1 MNTTRKAGNQTDP
14 GRHTLLRKTLTSLL
28 TGIVLTSASGVANAA
43 AYPDHAI
50 KLIAPIA
57 VGGLTD
63 TLARLVASG
72 LAEQLKQTVVVE
84 NKPGAGG
91 IIGMEAAARSTAD
104 GYTLILV
111 YQGVAAVNSSL
122 YKTLPYDTQR
132 DFTPVATLG
141 SFPLVLITNAKTG
154 IKSVKQLIDQAK
166 ANPHALSYAS
176 AGNATTSHLTMELF
190 KSESGLS
197 AVHVPYKGES
207 AANTDVAGGQ
217 TDIAYSS
224 LASVV
229 PLIKSGRLLPLGITT
244 AERSAILPDVP
255 TIAES
260 GVPGFEASGWY
271 GLLAPAGTPKDIVQ
285 TLNQAVAKV
294 LNQPEIQE
302 KLNTLGVTPTIST
315 PAEFGEKIE
324 SETKKW
330 RDVIRKSNISLG

>member
-1 MNTTRKAGNQTDP
+1 MFHSTLKSLVMGMTLMTAAG
-14 GRHTLLRKTLTSLL
+14 
-28 TGIVLTSASGVANAA
+28 AANA
-43 AYPDHAI
+43 AYPDHPI
-50 KLIAPIA
+50 RLIAPIA

-63 TLARLVASG
+63 TLARLVAAG
-72 LAEQLKQTVVVE
+72 LSDQLKQPVVVE

-91 IIGMEAAARSTAD
+91 IIGMEAAAKAPAD

-122 YKTLPYDTQR
+122 YKDLSYNTQR

-141 SFPLVLITNAKTG
+141 TFPLVLVTNSKTG
-154 IKSVKQLIDQAK
+154 IKSVQELIKPAK
-166 ANPHALSYAS
+166 AQPRSLSYAS

-190 KSESGLS
+190 KSQTGLD

-224 LASVV
+224 LASVI

-244 AERSAILPDVP
+244 EKRAAVLPDVP
-255 TIAES
+255 TVAES

-271 GLLAPAGTPKDIVQ
+271 GLLAPAGTPQDVVLK
-285 TLNQAVAKV
+285 LNQAISQTMG
-294 LNQPEIQE
+294 QPDVQD
-302 KLNTLGVTPTIST
+302 KLNTLGVTPTTGT
-315 PAEFGEKIE
+315 PAQLGEKID

-330 RDVIRKSNISLG
+330 RDVIRAAHISLG

>member
-1 MNTTRKAGNQTDP
+1 MFYSTLKSLIIGMTLMTTAGT
-14 GRHTLLRKTLTSLL
+14 
-28 TGIVLTSASGVANAA
+28 ASA
-43 AYPDHAI
+43 AYPDHPI

-63 TLARLVASG
+63 TLARLVAAG
-72 LAEQLKQTVVVE
+72 LSDQLKQPVVVE

-91 IIGMEAAARSTAD
+91 IIGMEAAAKAPAD

-122 YKTLPYDTQR
+122 YKDLSYNTQQ

-141 SFPLVLITNAKTG
+141 SFPLVLITNSKTG
-154 IKSVKQLIDQAK
+154 IKSVQDLIK
-166 ANPHALSYAS
+166 PGKTKSRSLSYAS

-190 KSESGLS
+190 KSQTGLD

-224 LASVV
+224 LASVI
-229 PLIKSGRLLPLGITT
+229 PLIKAGRLQPLGITT
-244 AERSAILPDVP
+244 EQRAAILPDVP

-271 GLLAPAGTPKDIVQ
+271 GLLAPAGTPQDVVLKLNQAISQ
-285 TLNQAVAKV
+285 TLNQPDVQ
-294 LNQPEIQE
+294 N
-302 KLNTLGVTPTIST
+302 KLNTLGVTPTTST
-315 PAEFGEKIE
+315 PAQLGEKID

-330 RDVIRKSNISLG
+330 RDVIRAAHISLG

>member
-1 MNTTRKAGNQTDP
+1 MGMTLMTAAG
-14 GRHTLLRKTLTSLL
+14 
-28 TGIVLTSASGVANAA
+28 AANA
-43 AYPDHAI
+43 AYPDHPI
-50 KLIAPIA
+50 RLIAPIA

-63 TLARLVASG
+63 TLARLVAAG
-72 LAEQLKQTVVVE
+72 LSDQLKQPVVVE

-91 IIGMEAAARSTAD
+91 IIGMEAAAKAPAD

-122 YKTLPYDTQR
+122 YKDLSYNTQR

-141 SFPLVLITNAKTG
+141 TFPLVLVTNSKTG
-154 IKSVKQLIDQAK
+154 IKSVQELINPAK
-166 ANPHALSYAS
+166 AQPRSLSYAS

-190 KSESGLS
+190 KSQTGLD

-224 LASVV
+224 LASVI

-244 AERSAILPDVP
+244 EKRAAVLPDVP
-255 TIAES
+255 TVAES

-271 GLLAPAGTPKDIVQ
+271 GLLAPAGTPQDVVLK
-285 TLNQAVAKV
+285 LNQAISQTMG
-294 LNQPEIQE
+294 QPDVQD
-302 KLNTLGVTPTIST
+302 KLNTLGVTPTTGT
-315 PAEFGEKIE
+315 PAQLGEKID

-330 RDVIRKSNISLG
+330 RDVIRAAHISLG

>member
-1 MNTTRKAGNQTDP
+1 MFYSTLKSLVIGITLITTAGAA
-14 GRHTLLRKTLTSLL
+14 R
-28 TGIVLTSASGVANAA
+28 A
-43 AYPDHAI
+43 AYPDHPI

-63 TLARLVASG
+63 TLARLVAAS
-72 LAEQLKQTVVVE
+72 LSDQLKQPVVVE

-91 IIGMEAAARSTAD
+91 IIGMEAAAKAPAD
-104 GYTLILV
+104 GYMLILV

-122 YKTLPYDTQR
+122 YKNLSYNTQR

-141 SFPLVLITNAKTG
+141 TFPLVLVTNSKTG
-154 IKSVKQLIDQAK
+154 IKSVQDLIKPEKAK
-166 ANPHALSYAS
+166 SRSLSYAS

-190 KSESGLS
+190 KSQTGLD

-224 LASVV
+224 LASVI
-229 PLIKSGRLLPLGITT
+229 PLIKAGRLQPLGITT
-244 AERSAILPDVP
+244 EKRAVMLPDVP

-271 GLLAPAGTPKDIVQ
+271 GLLAPAGTPQDVILKLNQAISQ
-285 TLNQAVAKV
+285 TLNQPDV
-294 LNQPEIQE
+294 QD
-302 KLNTLGVTPTIST
+302 KLNTLGVTPTTST
-315 PAEFGEKIE
+315 PAQLGEKID
-324 SETKKW
+324 SETQKW
-330 RDVIRKSNISLG
+330 RNVIRAAHISLG

>member
-1 MNTTRKAGNQTDP
+1 MFHSTMRSLYMGM
-14 GRHTLLRKTLTSLL
+14 LLL
-28 TGIVLTSASGVANAA
+28 TASGAAVAAT
-43 AYPDHAI
+43 YPDHPI
-50 KLIAPIA
+50 RLIAPIA

-63 TLARLVASG
+63 TLARLVAAG
-72 LAEQLKQTVVVE
+72 LSDQLKQPVVVE

-91 IIGMEAAARSTAD
+91 IIGMEAAAKAPAD

-111 YQGVAAVNSSL
+111 YQGVAAVNTSL
-122 YKTLPYDTQR
+122 YKNLSYDTQR

-141 SFPLVLITNAKTG
+141 TFPLVLVTSNKTG
-154 IKSVKQLIDQAK
+154 ITSVQELIKQGKSK
-166 ANPHALSYAS
+166 PRSLSYAS

-190 KSESGLS
+190 KGQTGLD

-224 LASVV
+224 LASVI
-229 PLIKSGRLLPLGITT
+229 PLIKAGRLLPLGITT
-244 AERSAILPDVP
+244 EKRAAILPDVA

-271 GLLAPAGTPKDIVQ
+271 GLLAPAGTPPDVVLK
-285 TLNQAVAKV
+285 LNQAISQTLK
-294 LNQPEIQE
+294 QPDVQD

-315 PAEFGEKIE
+315 PAQLSEKID

-330 RDVIRKSNISLG
+330 RDVIRAANISLG

>member
-1 MNTTRKAGNQTDP
+1 VFYSTLKSLIIGMTLMTTAGT
-14 GRHTLLRKTLTSLL
+14 
-28 TGIVLTSASGVANAA
+28 ASA
-43 AYPDHAI
+43 AYPDHPI

-63 TLARLVASG
+63 TLARLVAAG
-72 LAEQLKQTVVVE
+72 LSDQLKQPVVVE

-91 IIGMEAAARSTAD
+91 IIGMEAAAKAPAD

-122 YKTLPYDTQR
+122 YKDLSYNTQQ

-141 SFPLVLITNAKTG
+141 SFPLVLITNSKTG
-154 IKSVKQLIDQAK
+154 IKSVQDLIK
-166 ANPHALSYAS
+166 PGKTKSRSLSYAS

-190 KSESGLS
+190 KSQTGLD

-224 LASVV
+224 LASVI
-229 PLIKSGRLLPLGITT
+229 PLIKAGRLQPLGITT
-244 AERSAILPDVP
+244 EQRAAILPDVP

-271 GLLAPAGTPKDIVQ
+271 GLLAPAGTPQDVVLKLNQAISQ
-285 TLNQAVAKV
+285 TLNQPDVQ
-294 LNQPEIQE
+294 N
-302 KLNTLGVTPTIST
+302 KLNTLGVTPTTST
-315 PAEFGEKIE
+315 PAQLGEKID

-330 RDVIRKSNISLG
+330 RDVIRAAHISLG

>member
-1 MNTTRKAGNQTDP
+1 MFHSTLKSLVMGMTLMTAAG
-14 GRHTLLRKTLTSLL
+14 
-28 TGIVLTSASGVANAA
+28 AANA
-43 AYPDHAI
+43 AYPDHPI
-50 KLIAPIA
+50 RLIAPIA

-63 TLARLVASG
+63 TLARLVAAG
-72 LAEQLKQTVVVE
+72 LSDQLKQPVVVE

-91 IIGMEAAARSTAD
+91 IIGMEAAAKAPAD

-122 YKTLPYDTQR
+122 YKDLSYNTQR

-141 SFPLVLITNAKTG
+141 SFPLVLVTNSKTG
-154 IKSVKQLIDQAK
+154 IKSVQELIKPAK
-166 ANPHALSYAS
+166 AQPRSLSYAS

-190 KSESGLS
+190 KSQTGLD

-224 LASVV
+224 LASVI

-244 AERSAILPDVP
+244 EKRAAVLPDVP
-255 TIAES
+255 TVAES

-271 GLLAPAGTPKDIVQ
+271 GLLAPAGTPQDVVLK
-285 TLNQAVAKV
+285 LNQAISQTMG
-294 LNQPEIQE
+294 QPDVQD
-302 KLNTLGVTPTIST
+302 KLNTLGVTPTTGT
-315 PAEFGEKIE
+315 PAQLGEKID

-330 RDVIRKSNISLG
+330 RDVIRAAHISLG

>member
-1 MNTTRKAGNQTDP
+1 MGMTLMTAAG
-14 GRHTLLRKTLTSLL
+14 
-28 TGIVLTSASGVANAA
+28 AANA
-43 AYPDHAI
+43 AYPDHPI
-50 KLIAPIA
+50 RLIAPIA

-63 TLARLVASG
+63 TLARLVAAG
-72 LAEQLKQTVVVE
+72 LSDQLKQPVVVE

-91 IIGMEAAARSTAD
+91 IIGMEAAAKAPAD

-122 YKTLPYDTQR
+122 YKDLSYNTQR

-141 SFPLVLITNAKTG
+141 TFPLVLVTNSKTG
-154 IKSVKQLIDQAK
+154 IKSVQELINPAK
-166 ANPHALSYAS
+166 AQPRSLSYAS

-190 KSESGLS
+190 KSQTGLD

-224 LASVV
+224 LASVI

-244 AERSAILPDVP
+244 EKRAAVLPDVP
-255 TIAES
+255 TVAES

-271 GLLAPAGTPKDIVQ
+271 GLLAPAGTPQDVVLK
-285 TLNQAVAKV
+285 LNQAISQTMG
-294 LNQPEIQE
+294 QPDVQD
-302 KLNTLGVTPTIST
+302 KLNTLGITPTTVTP
-315 PAEFGEKIE
+315 AHLCKKID

-330 RDVIRKSNISLG
+330 RDVIRAAHISLG